1 MKGTESDPVREAVP
15 QQGKTVAVRC
25 DDTVLKAATAMQE
38 NGVGATV
45 VTDDDSRVIGILT
58 ERDLLGLLA
67 SEAVDPRAARVG
79 SVMVPDP
86 ASCRMETSM
95 GDAREL
101 MMSRRIRHLP
111 VVDESG
117 AAVGM
122 LSSRDVLA
130 HQITNDRAMRS
141 AAEQIAMLTTWLK
154 SLNFDEVVNLVTNQ
168 VPEIFRAGRSVLFFP
183 PDDDEDGEFL
193 LVSRNNCPCP
203 NERLPSREELTPT
216 SEDDAIHFGEVPCAC
231 KAVGGPSPSLIV
243 SLEVAG
249 LGGDRSRG
257 GGPSRGH
264 LCMCA
269 LSRDAASAR
278 EPLLYKGR
286 LIREILNA
294 TLTNARLYQ
303 IARQES
309 LTDPLTGAGSR
320 RMFEEQ
326 LEVEFS
332 RSKRYSRPFCVAI
345 FDVDRFKTVNDKLG
359 HIKGDEVLRKFAE
372 CMRREKRTSDILA
385 RYGGDEFVML
395 LPETGE
401 AGALVLLERIRRA
414 AESIPLGKGLCF
426 SASCGVVELA
436 PESRVPANE
445 VIRCADM
452 ALYEAKRSGRN
463 RVESWSQ
470 VSDKIQSA
478 QRVDHEKIQEL
489 QGRIAHMSL
498 QSKEMFVQS
507 IWGLIQALEA
517 RDKYTRS
524 HSENVM
530 RYSVGVAETMDL
542 DAAVVDVVRRA
553 AMVHDIGKIG
563 VPDSILCKVTKLTNE
578 ERAVIEQHPLIAV
591 KILDQMQFLQRE
603 LPIVRHHHE
612 WWNGDGYP
620 NGISGRVIPLGARI
634 LAVAD
639 AFDAITSNRVYH
651 KSRSVS
657 EAVEILIEGSGTQFD
672 PESVEAMQRWMQRV
686 REALE
691 KDEPLTA
698 RDLLNF
704 QGECTVAA

>member
-1 MKGTESDPVREAVP
+1 MNGTESDPIRDVVRQP
-15 QQGKTVAVRC
+15 GGIVAVRR
-25 DDTVLKAATAMQE
+25 DDTVLQAATAMHE

-45 VTDDDSRVIGILT
+45 VTDEDSKVIGILT
-58 ERDLLGLLA
+58 ERDLLGVVA
-67 SEAVDPRAARVG
+67 SEAVDPRATLVE

-86 ASCRMETSM
+86 ASCRMETAM
-95 GDAREL
+95 GEARDL

-111 VVDESG
+111 IVDEDG
-117 AAVGM
+117 TAVGM

-130 HQITNDRAMRS
+130 HQVTNDRAMRS
-141 AAEQIAMLTTWLK
+141 AAEQVAMLTTCLK
-154 SLNFDEVVNLVTNQ
+154 SLNFDEVVNLVTTQ
-168 VPEIFRAGRSVLFFP
+168 VPLIFGADRSVLFFP
-183 PDDDEDGEFL
+183 SDGRSEEEFL
-193 LVSRNNCPCP
+193 LIKRTNCPCP
-203 NERLPSREELTPT
+203 NGRLPSREVLTPT
-216 SEDDAIHFGEVPCAC
+216 SRDGAIHFGDVPCAC
-231 KAVGGPSPSLIV
+231 QALGGPAPCLVV

-257 GGPSRGH
+257 DEPSRGY
-264 LCMCA
+264 LCMCG
-269 LSRDAASAR
+269 LNHAAAAR
-278 EPLLYKGR
+278 EPLLYKGS

-345 FDVDRFKTVNDKLG
+345 FDVDRFKSVNDKLG
-359 HIKGDEVLRKFAE
+359 HIKGDEILRRFAG
-372 CMRREKRTSDILA
+372 CIRQEKRTSDILA
-385 RYGGDEFVML
+385 RYGGDEFVLL
-395 LPETGE
+395 LPETDE
-401 AGALVLLERIRRA
+401 AGALVLLQRIRRN
-414 AESIPLGKGLCF
+414 AESIPLGESLVF
-426 SASCGVVELA
+426 SASCGVVELP
-436 PESRVPANE
+436 PESGMPANE

-463 RVESWSQ
+463 RVETWSQ
-470 VSDKIQSA
+470 VSDKIESA
-478 QRVDHEKIQEL
+478 QRVDHEKIKEL
-489 QGRIAHMSL
+489 QGRIAHMSM
-498 QSKEMFVQS
+498 QSKEVFVQS

-517 RDKYTRS
+517 RDPYTRS

-530 RYSVGVAETMDL
+530 RYAVAVAEAMDL
-542 DAAVVDVVRRA
+542 DAPTVDVIRRA
-553 AMVHDIGKIG
+553 AMIHDIGKIG
-563 VPDSILCKVTKLTNE
+563 VPDSILCKSGKLTEE

-591 KILDQMQFLQRE
+591 RILDQMQFLQRE

-612 WWNGDGYP
+612 WWNGEGYP
-620 NGISGRVIPLGARI
+620 DGISGRLIPQGARI

-651 KSRSVS
+651 RSRSVAQ
-657 EAVEILIEGSGTQFD
+657 AVEVLTEGGGSQFA
-672 PESVEAMQRWMQRV
+672 PQSVEAMERWLEGV
-686 REALE
+686 GDALN
-691 KDEPLTA
+691 KDEPLTVA
-698 RDLLNF
+698 DLLEF